1 MSEVRMV
8 PVKIDAACAIVAYI
22 PWSVAE
28 KAYEGYSRRNGTS
41 QTCERLWERGG
52 LYSSELDL
60 FFPEWKTQP
69 GVTHV

>member
-8 PVKIDAACAIVAYI
+8 PVKIDPACAIVAHI
-22 PWSVAE
+22 PWAVAE
-28 KAYEGYSRRNGTS
+28 KAYEEYSRRHGTS
-41 QTCERLWERGG
+41 QTLERLWERGG